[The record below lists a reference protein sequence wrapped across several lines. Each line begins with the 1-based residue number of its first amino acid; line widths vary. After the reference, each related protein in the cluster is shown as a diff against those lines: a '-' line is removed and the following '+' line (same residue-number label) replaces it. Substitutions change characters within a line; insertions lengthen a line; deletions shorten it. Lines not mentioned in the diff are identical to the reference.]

1 MRLDE
6 KVEQLTS
13 LSFLLCLL
21 LELLQLLFVLSL
33 NLQLHLGQLDLVVV
47 FGLGDL
53 VLQRRTVVLPLESL
67 EVVDGVLSSDV
78 IVRVHILRDLTQR
91 NLTRL
96 ELQIG
101 GLSQLIIARLHLLD
115 GLIGDLLV
123 FLLKI

>member
-1 MRLDE
+1 M
-6 KVEQLTS
+6 
-13 LSFLLCLL
+13 
-21 LELLQLLFVLSL
+21 
-33 NLQLHLGQLDLVVV
+33 
-47 FGLGDL
+47 
-53 VLQRRTVVLPLESL
+53 VLPLESL

-123 FLLKI
+123 FLLKIEQLVPEDEQLAHLGSVFHGQLLDNFLLVFDLFFELFN